1 MPRNNQALTLA
12 PDYMEMCAIDDSV
25 GARRYERFKQG
36 KSLEEIAEED
46 NVKVVTVRQDVV
58 AFEKKFEL
66 LTQNAIVRERLEG
79 ELENEKLRKM
89 IRTKVHKKV
98 LKAIEIMVDGKRKF
112 VSFDQ
117 AKGAYV
123 TITAVDYQ
131 MMLAGLKEFQK
142 ITSLEQKPQV
152 PTTVVNVNQTNNTQV
167 NQGEDFEERMRRIK
181 QQQKE
186 SIAAAEA
193 AKVVDLEPIVEEE
206 EEKEETE
213 KEQQPEWDF

>member
-1 MPRNNQALTLA
+1 MAKSNQALTLS
-12 PDYMEMCAIDDSV
+12 PDYAEMCAIDDSMA
-25 GARRYERFKQG
+25 ARRYERFKQG

-46 NVKVVTVRQDVV
+46 NVKVGTVKLDVLH
-58 AFEKKFEL
+58 FEKKFEL
-66 LTQNAIVRERLEG
+66 LTQNAIMRERLEG
-79 ELENEKLRKM
+79 ELENEKLRKL

-98 LKAIEIMVDGKRKF
+98 LKAIEIMVDGKRKY

-117 AKGAYV
+117 SKGAYV

-152 PTTVVNVNQTNNTQV
+152 PTTVVNVNQTNNTNVAQ
-167 NQGEDFEERMRRIK
+167 NEDFEERMRRIR

-186 SIAAAEA
+186 SMAAAAAE
-193 AKVVDLEPIVEEE
+193 KIVDVEPIEEE
-206 EEKEETE
+206 EEKG
-213 KEQQPEWDF
+213 PEWDF

>member
-1 MPRNNQALTLA
+1 MAKNEALALA
-12 PDYMEMCAIDDSV
+12 PDNYMEMCAIDDSL
-25 GARRYERFKQG
+25 GARRYERFKGG

-46 NVKVVTVRQDVV
+46 GVKVDTVRMDVL

-66 LTQNAIVRERLEG
+66 LTQNAIVRERLDG
-79 ELENEKLRKM
+79 ELENK
-89 IRTKVHKKV
+89 
-98 LKAIEIMVDGKRKF
+98 GK
-112 VSFDQ
+112 
-117 AKGAYV
+117 YV
-123 TITAVDYQ
+123 TVTAVDYQ
-131 MMLAGLKEFQK
+131 MMLAGIKEFQK
-142 ITSLEQKPQV
+142 LVSLEQKPQV

-206 EEKEETE
+206 EEEEP
-213 KEQQPEWDF
+213 QPEWDF